1 MNLSYVLFLYWLLI
15 TSTQA
20 FRQIIDP
27 KTFHSPSISK
37 QIPYLR
43 STHHDLFSLST
54 SSSTR
59 TAASMFKSAT
69 SSCRST
75 ATDLHATTSIISSS
89 CPPSLMNQISFLP
102 SCPDGKAFHV
112 AGTVGVISILSQW
125 ILYRLFKKSN
135 RSILQ
140 NNAAYTAHSVVAL
153 SIMILVST
161 VGVMGWWCFLPLSP
175 SCLTTATRRLLHPS
189 STGRWLASII
199 MGSFLI
205 WDIPTS
211 ISVPELRKIDVII
224 HHVVMLLIA
233 VIGATILPM
242 NYILYYFG
250 VAEISSVPLVI
261 YDTINNWLGS
271 TTEQKQQQQQP
282 SILLKLEGVSKV
294 VAAVSFTLIRA
305 VSFTSVTVRYFLPD
319 CWSVLSSSSSSPAVA
334 AGKALVPSQI
344 QRWLLKFLMVGSVG
358 FTILQLYWFSNM
370 LKVIFLGDSDNHD
383 LADERN

>member
-1 MNLSYVLFLYWLLI
+1 MNLFSVLFLYWLLI
-15 TSTQA
+15 PSTQA

-27 KTFHSPSISK
+27 ETFHSLSVSK

-43 STHHDLFSLST
+43 STHHDLLSLST

-59 TAASMFKSAT
+59 TVVSMYKSS

-75 ATDLHATTSIISSS
+75 VIDLHATMS
-89 CPPSLMNQISFLP
+89 PPSLMNQMSFLP
-102 SCPDGKAFHV
+102 SCPVGKEFHV
-112 AGTVGVISILSQW
+112 AGTAGIVSALSQW
-125 ILYRLFKKSN
+125 ILYRLFKKSK
-135 RSILQ
+135 RSVLQ

-161 VGVMGWWCFLPLSP
+161 IGVMGWWCFLPLSP
-175 SCLTTATRRLLHPS
+175 SCLTMATRRLLHPS

-199 MGSFLI
+199 MGSFLM

-211 ISVPELRKIDVII
+211 ISVPELRKLDVII
-224 HHVVMLLIA
+224 HHVVMLIIA
-233 VIGATILPM
+233 AIGATILPM

-261 YDTINNWLGS
+261 YDQINNWLGS
-271 TTEQKQQQQQP
+271 TTEQKQQQQQS
-282 SILLKLEGVSKV
+282 SILLKIEGVSKV
-294 VAAVSFTLIRA
+294 VAAVSFTLVRV
-305 VSFTSVTVRYFLPD
+305 VSFTNVTVRYFLPD
-319 CWSVLSSSSSSPAVA
+319 CWSILSSSSSAIA

-344 QRWLLKFLMVGSVG
+344 QRSLLKFLMVGSIG

-370 LKVIFLGDSDNHD
+370 VKVIFLGNSDTHE
-383 LADERN
+383 LAD